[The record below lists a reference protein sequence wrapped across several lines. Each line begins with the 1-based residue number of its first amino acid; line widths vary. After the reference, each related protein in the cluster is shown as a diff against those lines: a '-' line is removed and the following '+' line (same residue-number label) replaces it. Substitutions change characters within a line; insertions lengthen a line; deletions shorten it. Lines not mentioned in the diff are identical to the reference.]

1 MPSIDGRRSRAST
14 WRSSRTGAPS
24 RPNVGQL
31 KLSELE
37 NAYGI
42 GFRFNT
48 YKSVWFRIDIGFG
61 GEGVQTFFKFS
72 KAF

>member
-1 MPSIDGRRSRAST
+1 MGGVLRAST

-24 RPNVGQL
+24 RRTSSSSSCHEL
-31 KLSELE
+31 K

-48 YKSVWFRIDIGFG
+48 YKSVLFRVDIGFG
-61 GEGVQTFFKFS
+61 GEGVQAFFKFS

>member
-1 MPSIDGRRSRAST
+1 MALFSDWGTVAPNIGR
-14 WRSSRTGAPS
+14 
-24 RPNVGQL
+24 L
-31 KLSELE
+31 KLGNMK

-48 YKSVWFRIDIGFG
+48 ARNVLFRVDIGFG

>member
-1 MPSIDGRRSRAST
+1 MALFSDWGTVASSI
-14 WRSSRTGAPS
+14 
-24 RPNVGQL
+24 NQL
-31 KLSELE
+31 KLSEVQ

-48 YKSVWFRIDIGFG
+48 YKSVLYRIDIGFG
-61 GEGVQTFFKFS
+61 GEGVQAFFKFS

>member
-1 MPSIDGRRSRAST
+1 MAIFSVWGSVAS
-14 WRSSRTGAPS
+14 
-24 RPNVGQL
+24 NVGRL
-31 KLSELE
+31 RLSEVQ

-48 YKSVWFRIDIGFG
+48 YKTVLFRVDVGFG
-61 GEGVQTFFKFS
+61 GEGIQTFFKFS